1 MDNEEFEKNIRHIY
15 TVELELKK
23 EIKLIKT
30 LTL

>member
-15 TVELELKK
+15 RVELELKK